1 MDLATW
7 VLVLAAIAMV
17 IAAGLRGRE
26 TFMLGLEGTRQAVI
40 RFLPL
45 FAAIFFI
52 IGFSD
57 VLVPK
62 ALISRWLS
70 DAAGLRAIAIASVL
84 GAIMPGGPF
93 VSYPIIATLY
103 ENGAGISAVVAY
115 VTAWSLWSLPR
126 LPMEFGILGP
136 RLTLARLASTAL
148 FPPLAGLIARMLFL
162 R

>member
-7 VLVLAAIAMV
+7 VLVLAALALV
-17 IAAGLRGRE
+17 LLAGLRERE
-26 TFMLGLEGTRQAVI
+26 TLVLGLEGTRQAVI

-45 FAAIFFI
+45 FVAIFFI

-62 ALISRWLS
+62 ELISRWLS
-70 DAAGLRAIAIASVL
+70 DAAGFRAIAIASALGVL
-84 GAIMPGGPF
+84 MPGRPF

-103 ENGAGISAVVAY
+103 ENGAGASAVVAY

-126 LPMEFGILGP
+126 LPMEFGVLGP

-148 FPPLAGLIARMLFL
+148 FPLLAGLIARLLFL